1 MTDPRP
7 PFQGDSSR
15 GRLPRAEVL
24 GCFPFVLRALGIHT
38 RKCPNCRAKGSNS
51 FAAEPGGYSFAHK
64 GTSLTERSRSVSLT
78 LLNVICPSG
87 TRSRRGVLKT
97 LTVLRCG
104 TSDLAISPLI
114 PRGHWRSAKVRGREK
129 HRPVRI
135 RRVDMAPLIAGTMID
150 QRRYYAA
157 IGALRRP
164 RAGLIPRLPP
174 ARLLSGLTS
183 FWPDCRRDFSS
194 AFARRFE
201 FLFAIQRLI

>member
-51 FAAEPGGYSFAHK
+51 FAVEPGGYSFAHK
-64 GTSLTERSRSVSLT
+64 GTSLTERSRSVSLM

-114 PRGHWRSAKVRGREK
+114 PSIGDQPKSEAEK
-129 HRPVRI
+129 ASSRTDP
-135 RRVDMAPLIAGTMID
+135 
-150 QRRYYAA
+150 
-157 IGALRRP
+157 ALRYG
-164 RAGLIPRLPP
+164 AI
-174 ARLLSGLTS
+174 
-183 FWPDCRRDFSS
+183 DCRDDD
-194 AFARRFE
+194 
-201 FLFAIQRLI
+201 